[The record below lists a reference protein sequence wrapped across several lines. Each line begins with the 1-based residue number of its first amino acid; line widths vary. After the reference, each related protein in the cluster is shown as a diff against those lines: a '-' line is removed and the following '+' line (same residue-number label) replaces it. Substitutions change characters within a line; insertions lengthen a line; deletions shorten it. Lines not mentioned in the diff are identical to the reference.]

1 MGKKIKK
8 LAKKVGKV
16 ATLGI
21 DVKKAAGALSGG
33 IVGENVYG
41 ESNPLNSL
49 TGANVRAAAEAS
61 ARQQAEINKQQE
73 VIRTNAATLA
83 ANSTVDNTAN
93 VVAGGTAEMSASGDA
108 TDIKR
113 RRAQSVS
120 SVLGV

>member
-1 MGKKIKK
+1 MGKKIKG

-21 DVKKAAGALSGG
+21 DIKKATGALSGG
-33 IVGENVYG
+33 LVGENVYG

-61 ARQQAEINKQQE
+61 ARQQAEIQRQQQ
-73 VIRTNAATLA
+73 IISTNAAALA

-93 VVAGGTAEMSASGDA
+93 VVAGGTAAQDAGDMV
-108 TDIKR
+108 DLKK
-113 RRAQSVS
+113 RRAQTVS